1 MSCGFTGPDGTH
13 YVGICDCQKASNG
26 ITTCTD
32 KDGMTCTTNQAAC
45 YPPTAGSSPSPSTIV
60 LRTPDPV
67 SSPPMASNQV
77 RACESE
83 PPFLPWGGSGSA
95 TITVSGGKPCGIG
108 WHDTGATILDSMT
121 VTSPPAHGSLTP
133 QDQHIIIFT
142 PAPGYQG
149 QDSFTL
155 SMQEHNGSRTATMS
169 VKVGVTVS
177 PPSNGIVLRTP
188 DPVSPPLMQTGPK
201 LLPQLLPPSLP
212 TASTGTCTSLNPYSC
227 PTNTATHAS
236 DSDKKKKAEQERAIA
251 ERERAITEQKR
262 VRAEQ
267 KWERLKE
274 QQQEANRRQRIN
286 AANNAANAAAA
297 AAAVGAVMGIV
308 GAFSHHGGGGGGGGG
323 HPCY

>member
-1 MSCGFTGPDGTH
+1 VSCGFTGPDGTH
-13 YVGICDCQKASNG
+13 YMRICDCQKASNG

-83 PPFLPWGGSGSA
+83 PPFLPWGGNGSA

-133 QDQHIIIFT
+133 QDRHIIIFT

-201 LLPQLLPPSLP
+201 LLPRLLPPSLP
-212 TASTGTCTSLNPYSC
+212 TATASTGKPSS
-227 PTNTATHAS
+227 TNATTR
-236 DSDKKKKAEQERAIA
+236 DSDYDRRKKAEHEKERQRAR
-251 ERERAITEQKR
+251 ERE
-262 VRAEQ
+262 AE
-267 KWERLKE
+267 
-274 QQQEANRRQRIN
+274 RRQRIN

-323 HPCY
+323 GGHPCY